1 EGIYVL
7 DNDGNIAYVN
17 NSAAL
22 MLGYD
27 TKEMIGQNAHNLFHH
42 TKPNGECYHESE
54 CQQKICIQNIGCY
67 SSDDDVFWSKD
78 NTPLSVSVNVKIL
91 VINNQPRGSVVSFSD
106 ISHRKILE
114 TQLRTSNQI
123 IYKVLNNI
131 DAEINVID
139 IDSNEIIFSNNKS
152 RQKHGELVGRK
163 YFQDKKSNDINLA
176 QSTLASIDCTKI
188 QLNGSM
194 TWEHKNTTDY
204 SWYAYHA
211 NVIKWINDKTVSIQV
226 GFDITKL
233 KDLERNLERKVQEE
247 LGKLAIQEQ
256 LLVKQSKLASMGEM
270 VGAIAHQWK
279 QPLNA
284 MSLIL
289 ADVEIAQDYDEL
301 TPEYLS
307 KSISESQALIQ
318 HMSKTIDDFR
328 DFLRPD
334 KERVLFEVASLIK
347 QVLVILKAQL
357 NNHNIE
363 IAVIEEYPNVCIN
376 GYPNEFKQVALN
388 IINNA
393 KDALV
398 EKAVE
403 KPLILITVSKENEKS
418 VLKIQDN
425 AGGIPQSVIDK
436 IFDPFFTTKSDEH
449 GTGIGLSIAKTIIE
463 DGINGS
469 LTATNIADGARFVI
483 VV

>member
-1 EGIYVL
+1 
-7 DNDGNIAYVN
+7 
-17 NSAAL
+17 
-22 MLGYD
+22 
-27 TKEMIGQNAHNLFHH
+27 
-42 TKPNGECYHESE
+42 
-54 CQQKICIQNIGCY
+54 
-67 SSDDDVFWSKD
+67 
-78 NTPLSVSVNVKIL
+78 
-91 VINNQPRGSVVSFSD
+91 
-106 ISHRKILE
+106 
-114 TQLRTSNQI
+114 
-123 IYKVLNNI
+123 
-131 DAEINVID
+131 
-139 IDSNEIIFSNNKS
+139 
-152 RQKHGELVGRK
+152 
-163 YFQDKKSNDINLA
+163 
-176 QSTLASIDCTKI
+176 
-188 QLNGSM
+188 
-194 TWEHKNTTDY
+194 
-204 SWYAYHA
+204 
-211 NVIKWINDKTVSIQV
+211 
-226 GFDITKL
+226 
-233 KDLERNLERKVQEE
+233 
-247 LGKLAIQEQ
+247 
-256 LLVKQSKLASMGEM
+256 
-270 VGAIAHQWK
+270 
-279 QPLNA
+279 
-284 MSLIL
+284 
-289 ADVEIAQDYDEL
+289 
-301 TPEYLS
+301 
-307 KSISESQALIQ
+307 
-318 HMSKTIDDFR
+318 MSKTIDDFR